1 MKPATSFSF
10 HDPTYLGIRRIVALT
25 GPEAKK
31 ARTKER
37 HLESEVSLN

>member
-1 MKPATSFSF
+1 MIFTNI
-10 HDPTYLGIRRIVALT
+10 LGIRRIVALT

-37 HLESEVSLN
+37 HLESEV